1 MSQDGLPGRV
11 SAHDARQMRLTAA
24 MRVAALTAIV
34 LSPITTTAVRAQGL
48 GGAVAPFLR
57 ISPYARQVGM
67 GEAFTAMANDINV
80 MRYNVGGLGNL
91 QYRLLSTH
99 FHSWIDDTYQGAV
112 EVAWPTVI
120 GGKRLGVVG
129 LNLTYFNEGK
139 VIELNENF
147 EPSGDEVSSDDL
159 ILAIGYGMNTKL
171 LDFNWAI
178 GAGTKLVRQNLARE
192 SATGVGVD
200 IGTVVS
206 YKEISLGATL
216 QNFTVSK
223 MKFLNREQSLPET
236 FRAGVALRLAL
247 PFLEPTEQ
255 KVDRANQPLD
265 RRSKLNLAIDAAK
278 VAGDDTW
285 RFYTGAELRLA
296 EAFALRG
303 GYKLHSDELSRWS
316 AGFGIIIPMKALAN
330 ASTEIDYAYTPMDAF
345 DSQTH
350 RFSLSF
356 NFGAAP
362 EEPPQVVRI
371 DTTGLAATRSR
382 IQQQLELTEQARR
395 AAEEAQ
401 RRIAEMEAEMARRLE
416 KAMRI
421 AETSEGKIEVAPAE
435 KNRVLMTLRINFDFD
450 RADIRESEKETMQKV
465 AEILST
471 YPASTLFISGHADS
485 IGTHAYNYQLSKRR
499 MESVMAY
506 LAKKNQIRAERF
518 FMPVG
523 YGEVRPLEDNGT
535 SYGRARNRRVEFL
548 IYPPGA
554 QPEIPDGSMLEGITA
569 VQDSVVSLTFN
580 GKVKFTQQFLRDPDR
595 MVIDLPSVYL
605 AGEFQTREI
614 NSGDLIRMRAAYHPE
629 RDYTRVVFDLR
640 KPSRLD
646 LVAEDNRLL
655 LRPQE
660 VALPTAVK
668 Q

>member
-1 MSQDGLPGRV
+1 MPDDDTKQVYLTKAICVAILTTVLPI
-11 SAHDARQMRLTAA
+11 A
-24 MRVAALTAIV
+24 
-34 LSPITTTAVRAQGL
+34 TTTGRAQGL
-48 GGAVAPFLR
+48 GAAVGPFLR

-91 QYRLLSTH
+91 QYRMLSTH

-139 VIELNENF
+139 VTELNENF
-147 EPSGDEVSSDDL
+147 EPTGDEATSDDL
-159 ILAIGYGMNTKL
+159 ILAFGYGMNTKL
-171 LDFNWAI
+171 LHFNWAI
-178 GAGTKLVRQNLARE
+178 GAGTKLVRQNLAGE
-192 SATGVGVD
+192 SASAVGVD
-200 IGTVVS
+200 VGTVVS
-206 YKEISLGATL
+206 YKEISVGATL

-223 MKFLNREQSLPET
+223 MKFLSREQSLPET
-236 FRAGVALRLAL
+236 FRAGVALRLVL
-247 PFLEPTEQ
+247 PFLEPSGQ
-255 KVDRANQPLD
+255 KVDQKNRHLD
-265 RRSKLNLAIDAAK
+265 RRSRLNLAMDAAK

-303 GYKLHSDELSRWS
+303 GYKLHNDELSRWG
-316 AGFGIIIPMKALAN
+316 AGFGIIIPIKSLAN
-330 ASTEIDYAYTPMDAF
+330 ASTEIDYAFTPMEAF

-350 RFSLSF
+350 RFSVSF

-362 EEPPQVVRI
+362 EEAPQVVRI
-371 DTTGLAATRSR
+371 DTTGLAATKSR

-395 AAEEAQ
+395 AAEESQ

-421 AETSEGKIEVAPAE
+421 AETTEGKIEVAPAE

-450 RADIRESEKETMQKV
+450 RAEIRESEKETMQKV
-465 AEILST
+465 AEILNT
-471 YPASTLFISGHADS
+471 YPGSQLFISGHADS
-485 IGTHAYNYQLSKRR
+485 IGGHAYNYQLSQRR
-499 MESVMAY
+499 MNSVMAH
-506 LAKKNQIRAERF
+506 LERKSQISPDRF
-518 FMPVG
+518 FMPVA

-535 SYGRARNRRVEFL
+535 SHGRARNRRVEFL
-548 IYPPGA
+548 IYPSDA
-554 QPEIPDGSMLEGITA
+554 QPEIPDGSMLEGITS
-569 VQDSVVSLTFN
+569 VDDSLVSVTFN
-580 GKVKFTQQFLRDPDR
+580 GKVKYTQLFLRDPDR
-595 MVIDLPSVYL
+595 LVIDLPSVYL
-605 AGEFQTREI
+605 AGEFQSREI
-614 NSGDLIRMRAAYHPE
+614 NRGDFVRMRAAYHPE
-629 RDYTRVVFDLR
+629 RDFTRLVFDLR
-640 KPSRLD
+640 KPTRFD
-646 LVAEDNRLL
+646 LTAQDNRLL